1 MSQFSQKGRKISYKM
16 ENVYSW
22 AICLELAEFGL
33 DPSLIK
39 TLMWTVGWVIPNV
52 LMKEEEGRDKLFVF
66 YPNFASSE
74 GNNLGSPITFGVV
87 EDVSEF
93 KPSEFADPAARLGM
107 FNLSHMK
114 RVVESALPRESE

>member
-1 MSQFSQKGRKISYKM
+1 M

-22 AICLELAEFGL
+22 AICLELAEFEL

-93 KPSEFADPAARLGM
+93 NAERVRRPGRAVGDVQSEPHEAR
-107 FNLSHMK
+107 
-114 RVVESALPRESE
+114 R